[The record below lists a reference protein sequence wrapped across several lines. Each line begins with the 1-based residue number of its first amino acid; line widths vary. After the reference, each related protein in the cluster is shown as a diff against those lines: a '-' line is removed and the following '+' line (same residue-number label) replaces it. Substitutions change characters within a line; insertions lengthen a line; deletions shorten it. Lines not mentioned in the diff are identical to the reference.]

1 MPFEVPDALIEF
13 IRSHNAFLVLG
24 HREPDGDCL
33 ASQLVLRNIL
43 TSLGKEAYVL
53 SPGPFVRPEVTDL
66 EDDFADP
73 APFLSG
79 SGAGE
84 AGDSAVIVVDSSTPE
99 RLAAL
104 EPLLEGRPTAVVD
117 HHASGVPFG
126 DVRFVEK
133 DAPSTTFLV
142 FHIAKSIGYTLT
154 EEDAELLLFGLCTDT
169 GFFRHVKENSGP
181 TFRAASELTEAGGS
195 PSKVFHLMYG
205 NRPLESRRLLGKLLL
220 RTSSHFGGRL
230 LYAYE
235 ELADTA
241 GRGFVIRDSDTLYQ
255 LLQTTRGV
263 EVVVLIREEKPGEC
277 SVGLRSRPSVDV
289 GAAARVFGG
298 GGHAQAAGFSWFGTR
313 EEIQAKVLAHF
324 KELLK

>member
-1 MPFEVPDALIEF
+1 MPFEVPDTFIEF
-13 IRSHNAFLVLG
+13 IRSNNAFLILG

-33 ASQLVLRNIL
+33 ASQLVLRNLL
-43 TSLGKEAYVL
+43 TSLGKEACAL
-53 SPGPFVRPEVTDL
+53 SPGPFVRPEVLDL

-73 APFLSG
+73 APFI
-79 SGAGE
+79 ARGE

-99 RLAAL
+99 RLADL
-104 EPLLEGRPTAVVD
+104 EPLLRGRPTAVVD

-142 FHIAKSIGYTLT
+142 FRIAKSIGYTLT
-154 EEDAELLLFGLCTDT
+154 EKDAELLLFGLCTDT
-169 GFFRHVKENSGP
+169 GFFRHVKEKSGP
-181 TFRAASELTEAGGS
+181 TFSAAAELTEAGGS

-220 RTSSHFGGRL
+220 RASSHFGGRL
-230 LYAYE
+230 LYTYE

-289 GAAARVFGG
+289 GAAARDFGG

-313 EEIQAKVLAHF
+313 EEIQARILEYF